1 MPPSRICNRRKSVL
15 QSTLPVY
22 APESIA
28 LLVQADSSS
37 IPPFCTLE
45 FPPLDVFFV
54 RQLSLWKLVQTAAGW
69 IRKKLDQDEERCEL
83 VEEDDGRVVC
93 RCAFGTRMKCPVSF
107 ALHTTTARV
116 PVTV

>member
-1 MPPSRICNRRKSVL
+1 MMELLNTLVVSPEGAALRRVAFSASPK
-15 QSTLPVY
+15 
-22 APESIA
+22 A
-28 LLVQADSSS
+28 L
-37 IPPFCTLE
+37 IPPKSMRPALVAQAQAAFRAT
-45 FPPLDVFFV
+45 V

-93 RCAFGTRMKCPVSF
+93 RCACGTRMKCPVSF